1 MDAAVGGEIDFRIA
15 AGAGD
20 ADIGQPPLLL
30 EAGAAGVELSGAS
43 EAGRFEA
50 AEEKA
55 LAAKLSETEDR
66 FRDLWKRGDFHGL
79 LGLLRDLRPAVDAF
93 FDNVMVMC
101 EDAALREN
109 RLNLL
114 KSLVDRLGR
123 LADFGALQV

>member
-1 MDAAVGGEIDFRIA
+1 MQRHVLHGARLFQNSTSDWDDMAAEIALRHHEHWDGSGYPGTVA
-15 AGAGD
+15 D
-20 ADIGQPPLLL
+20 LNADIWQPGPGLRGEEIPL
-30 EAGAAGVELSGAS
+30 
-43 EAGRFEA
+43 
-50 AEEKA
+50 
-55 LAAKLSETEDR
+55 
-66 FRDLWKRGDFHGL
+66 
-79 LGLLRDLRPAVDAF
+79 AVDAF